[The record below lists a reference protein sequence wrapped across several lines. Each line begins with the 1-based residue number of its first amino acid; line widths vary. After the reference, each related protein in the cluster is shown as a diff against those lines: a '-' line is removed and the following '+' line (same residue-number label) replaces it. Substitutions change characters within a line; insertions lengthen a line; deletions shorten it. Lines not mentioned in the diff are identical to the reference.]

1 MACINFLTAG
11 FFAVVE
17 NDQMQQS
24 HIAVHPVNPNL
35 VSEIFAMET
44 HLPWKWKQ

>member
-1 MACINFLTAG
+1 MTCINSLTAG
-11 FFAVVE
+11 FFAVAE

-24 HIAVHPVNPNL
+24 HIAVHQVNPNL